1 MRDNR
6 FALFTQAHVGGARGL
21 TRAFGLL
28 FSLTTLSESNASPA
42 NNVGPA
48 PAATSAIAQQA
59 ESRIWMTV
67 RDERFAITLADTQ
80 AARQFA
86 ALLPLSIDMSDLNQN
101 EKHAELPTSMPTNP
115 IRPGAIHR
123 GDLML
128 YGSRTLVAF
137 YVTFTSPYS
146 YTRLGRIDDPAELA
160 RVFGSDAVH
169 ISFSKQ

>member
-6 FALFTQAHVGGARGL
+6 FGLFTQAHVGGARGL

-28 FSLTTLSESNASPA
+28 FSLTALSESNASPA
-42 NNVGPA
+42 TNVGPA
-48 PAATSAIAQQA
+48 PAATSPAAQQA

-67 RDERFAITLADTQ
+67 RDKRFAITLADTQ
-80 AARQFA
+80 AAREFA
-86 ALLPLSIDMSDLNQN
+86 ALLPLSLDMPDLNNN
-101 EKHAELPTSMPTNP
+101 EKHAELPKALTAHA
-115 IRPGAIHR
+115 IRPGTILS

-128 YGSRTLVAF
+128 YGSQTLVAF

-160 RVFGSDAVH
+160 RVFGSDAVR
-169 ISFSKQ
+169 ISLSKH